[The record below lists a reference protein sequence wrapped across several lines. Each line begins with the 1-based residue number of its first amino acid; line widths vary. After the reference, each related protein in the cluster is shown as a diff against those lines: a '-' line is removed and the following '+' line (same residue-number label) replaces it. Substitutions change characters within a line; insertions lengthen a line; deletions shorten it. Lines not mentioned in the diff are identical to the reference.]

1 MCRESPFPRCESHA
15 KSNMEIKHAKM
26 QSASNE
32 YTAIK
37 AEETNKQNFLERDHD
52 SVDNNPRVIKALAK
66 YQKAQ
71 KEYDEAVD
79 ENNITLSSLNSLKA
93 QIIDIR
99 THLRNPSLNPTV
111 GSYDYSEEGVR
122 KLESLYQTRLAQRK
136 ARIRAYDNAHHTVNG
151 RKPSKYGTASGVIE
165 LKSKQ
170 AKAFDNWMSALEQD
184 LPDAEV
190 EKRAKEVQK
199 IQKAYGHAVAT
210 VLQKRQGMFTYNPKN
225 PKAKNIPQITKSNPL
240 KENK

>member
-32 YTAIK
+32 YSAIK
-37 AEETNKQNFLERDHD
+37 AEEINKQHFLERDHD

-66 YQKAQ
+66 YKKAQ

-79 ENNITLSSLNSLKA
+79 ENNITLSGLNSLKA

-111 GSYDYSEEGVR
+111 DSYDYSEEGVR

-151 RKPSKYGTASGVIE
+151 RKPSRYGTASGVIK

-210 VLQKRQGMFTYNPKN
+210 VLQKRQGMFTYNPK
-225 PKAKNIPQITKSNPL
+225 AKNSPQITKSNPL